1 MSSKKVRK
9 PVNIEPELYDEIDLY
24 LEKAGAKS
32 KSEFIRD
39 AVWFYINYH
48 RTEKS
53 IDFISPMINDIM
65 KNNLDYFRDGMSEML
80 FKLAVQVS
88 KLNLI
93 VADDRE
99 LSMNDF
105 TDLNTAACEYV
116 AENNGVLDF
125 EDAYY
130 MQKYSD

>member
-48 RTEKS
+48 RTDKS
-53 IDFISPMINDIM
+53 IDFISPIINDVM
-65 KNNLDYFRDGMSEML
+65 KNNLENFRDGISEML
-80 FKLAVQVS
+80 FKLAVEVS
-88 KLNLI
+88 KQNLI
-93 VADDRE
+93 AADDRE
-99 LSMNDF
+99 ISMGEF
-105 TDLNTAACEYV
+105 TNLNIEACKFV
-116 AENNGVLDF
+116 SENNGVLDF
-125 EDAYY
+125 DNAYY
-130 MQKYSD
+130 MQNYDD

>member
-39 AVWFYINYH
+39 AVWFYINYL

-53 IDFISPMINDIM
+53 IDFIAPIINDVM
-65 KNNLDYFRDGMSEML
+65 KNNLEYLRDGMNEML

-99 LSMNDF
+99 ISMGEF
-105 TDLNTAACEYV
+105 TNLNIEACKFV
-116 AENNGVLDF
+116 SENNGVLDF
-125 EDAYY
+125 DNAYY
-130 MQKYSD
+130 MQNYDD